1 MPERATV
8 GLALSQARTLGVQR
22 LDAQLLLAHCL
33 GCTRTWLIA
42 HEDAIVSAHIFDTA
56 AKLVARRAAGEP
68 LAYLVGEREFH
79 GLMLRVTPD
88 VLVPRPDTG
97 TLVEWALELLTGLES
112 PVIADLGTG
121 SGAIALALKH
131 ALPQAL
137 VHGSDVSPAALAVA
151 QGNGQRLSLDVT
163 WHLGDWWQAFTA
175 QRAPLFDAVV
185 ANPPY
190 IAPGDRHLVGL
201 RHEPQLALV
210 PRDDDGRG
218 LADIQRIVDGAC
230 HWLRAGGWLLLEHGF
245 DQADDVRLCLRAA
258 GFEAV
263 ASRIDLA
270 GNTRVTGGRLTTPP
284 D

>member
-1 MPERATV
+1 MPEPATV
-8 GLALSQARTLGVQR
+8 GQALSQARALGLER

-42 HEDAIVSAHIFDTA
+42 HEDAVVSAHIFDAA

-88 VLVPRPDTG
+88 VLVPRPDTE
-97 TLVEWALELLTGLES
+97 TLVEWALELLRGLES

-131 ALPQAL
+131 ARPQAQ

-151 QGNGQRLSLDVT
+151 QDNGQRLGLDVT
-163 WHLGDWWQAFTA
+163 WHLGDWWQAFA
-175 QRAPLFDAVV
+175 AKRAPLFDAVV

-190 IAPGDRHLVGL
+190 IAPGDHHLVGL

-210 PRDDDGRG
+210 PRDDDGTG
-218 LADIQRIVDGAC
+218 LADIQRIVDGAT
-230 HWLRAGGWLLLEHGF
+230 HRLRAGGWLLLEHGF
-245 DQADDVRLCLRAA
+245 DQADGVRLCLQAA

-270 GNTRVTGGRLTTPP
+270 GNTRVTGGRLTTAP

>member
-56 AKLVARRAAGEP
+56 AKLLARRAAGEP

-88 VLVPRPDTG
+88 VLVPRPDTE

>member
-56 AKLVARRAAGEP
+56 AKLLARRAAGEP

-88 VLVPRPDTG
+88 VLVPRPDTE

-163 WHLGDWWQAFTA
+163 WHQGDWWQAFTA

>member
-88 VLVPRPDTG
+88 VLVPRPDTE